1 MARMLRTN
9 VLANYAGQGWVA
21 LMAIAFVPFYSR
33 ELGIEA
39 FGLVG
44 LMLSLQAMS
53 LLLDLGL
60 GGVMNRELARRAVTP
75 GAGATMRTLV
85 RTLEW
90 FIWPSAAFIAI
101 AVTALAPWL
110 AADWLHLSHLS
121 ATETTHAIILIG
133 VAVALQWPASFYT
146 NGLSGLE
153 RQPTANAIN
162 AAFATIRSVGAAYI
176 LAVVSS
182 SISAFM
188 AWYAVTGAAQSAT
201 SAILLWKA
209 LPAGPVGFRTTEL
222 RDARKFA
229 GGLFLITSTAMML
242 TQLDRVI
249 LSALRPL
256 EEVGYF
262 TLAVTVA
269 AALGR
274 VVQPIFNAVYPR
286 FSRLI
291 AAGDSTQLSGLYHS
305 TTQYLVVVIAAFGC
319 FLVAF
324 AEPVVFM
331 WTGNAV
337 DAHVVAMPLAIL
349 VVGSA
354 LNGLMNLP
362 YALQLAHGWTSL
374 TAALNAVALAIAI
387 PVGILVIEAS
397 GLTGAAYLWLAT
409 NGFYVL
415 VGLPLMHRRL
425 LPGQL
430 ARWYRADLLPPLV
443 SAAATAFL
451 LRMALPI
458 IHRDATSLV
467 LLALAGG
474 VIALVAVASAPI
486 VRDQSIR
493 WLRGLFRG
501 RHGPA

>member
-9 VLANYAGQGWVA
+9 VLANYVGQGWVA

-33 ELGIEA
+33 ALGIEA

-44 LMLSLQAMS
+44 LMLSFQAMS

-75 GAGATMRTLV
+75 GASESMRSLV

-90 FIWPSAAFIAI
+90 FIWPSAALIAVAI
-101 AVTALAPWL
+101 AALAPWL
-110 AADWLHLSHLS
+110 AADWLHPRQLS
-121 ATETTHAIILIG
+121 TNETSRAIVLIG
-133 VAVALQWPASFYT
+133 AAVALQWPASFYT

-153 RQPTANAIN
+153 QQTTANAIS
-162 AAFATIRSVGAAYI
+162 ATFATLRSVGAAYI
-176 LAVVSS
+176 LAAVSP
-182 SISAFM
+182 SIVTFM
-188 AWYAVTGAAQSAT
+188 IWYALTGAAQSIA
-201 SAILLWKA
+201 SALLLWKA
-209 LPAGPVGFRTTEL
+209 LPPGPVRFRKTEL

-229 GGLFLITSTAMML
+229 GGLFLITGTAVML

-249 LSALRPL
+249 LSATRPL

-262 TLAVTVA
+262 TLAITVA

-286 FSRLI
+286 FSRLV
-291 AAGDSTQLSGLYHS
+291 AAGATADLSALYHS
-305 TTQYLVVVIAAFGC
+305 ATQYLVVVVAAFGC

-324 AEPVVFM
+324 AGPVVFL

-337 DAHVVAMPLAIL
+337 DARVVALPLAIL
-349 VVGSA
+349 VAGSA

-374 TAALNAVALAIAI
+374 TAGLNVVALAIAI
-387 PVGILVIEAS
+387 PIGIVVIKAY
-397 GLTGAAYLWLAT
+397 GLTGAASLWLAT

-430 ARWYRADLLPPLV
+430 VRWYRTDLLPPV
-443 SAAATAFL
+443 TAAAAAAFL
-451 LRMALPI
+451 LRQALPAVQ
-458 IHRDATSLV
+458 RDIQSLV

-474 VIALVAVASAPI
+474 VISMAAAASAPM
-486 VRDQSIR
+486 VRSQLIKRIR
-493 WLRGLFRG
+493 TLLRRRG
-501 RHGPA
+501 DPA